1 MNTKKEKSAARKRK
15 FRSAQSEE
23 EKKQAT
29 EQLQSRMSAL
39 RGNQTPAEHK
49 EASNLD
55 IARLQALRNSQ
66 SEEEKEETKYR
77 ARKKRGI
84 ETEEEGNKRRAENAA
99 R

>member
-39 RGNQTPAEHK
+39 RGNQTPAEQN
-49 EASNLD
+49 E
-55 IARLQALRNSQ
+55 
-66 SEEEKEETKYR
+66 
-77 ARKKRGI
+77 
-84 ETEEEGNKRRAENAA
+84 RREENAA